1 MQGAI
6 WSKSSADSR
15 KTCTGEARQADHPH
29 KLYSHS
35 TSNRNLKLTCR
46 LLTDTRHPVWR
57 LGCKHPNEACIVIVL
72 ALVALVW
79 LYNNLHILYYLDLRY
94 LRQEIYG
101 THFVAEAYSCPV
113 QEKYMHQYI
122 VYSQDIQKNH

>member
-1 MQGAI
+1 
-6 WSKSSADSR
+6 
-15 KTCTGEARQADHPH
+15 
-29 KLYSHS
+29 
-35 TSNRNLKLTCR
+35 LTCR

-57 LGCKHPNEACIVIVL
+57 LGGKHPNEACLVFFL

-101 THFVAEAYSCPV
+101 THFVAEAYTCPV
-113 QEKYMHQYI
+113 KEKYLHQYI
-122 VYSQDIQKNH
+122 LHSRHAKKTLIQYKTLNTTVFHLL